1 LNILGIDFEDWYHP
15 EFIKQNI
22 KDEKHEPIII
32 QGIDKIL
39 DLLRK
44 HDTSATFFVVGEL
57 LEHSPDLLD
66 KITENGHEIGFHTMY
81 HTRLDTP
88 GFEKKFLNEIEQ
100 FKHLTKGRS
109 KGFRA
114 PTFSLTETSSWVI
127 DMLQENGY
135 VYDSSVVPAKTQMYG
150 FPNAET
156 KPYKISSKSL
166 EKNDESSNLIEFPLL
181 VTKFFGKKI
190 PAAGGFYL
198 RTLPFNVI
206 KKAIKD
212 YEKKSIPASFYI
224 HSWEL
229 TPELMPKIKIPFKNN
244 FITYHNLDKV
254 PNRMSELLKLFEFT
268 SFEKYMVT
276 KY

>member
-1 LNILGIDFEDWYHP
+1 MKKLKEKWGITSNFQL
-15 EFIKQNI
+15 FII
-22 KDEKHEPIII
+22 CVVFAIT
-32 QGIDKIL
+32 GSF
-39 DLLRK
+39 
-44 HDTSATFFVVGEL
+44 SAF
-57 LEHSPDLLD
+57 
-66 KITENGHEIGFHTMY
+66 ITEPVILFLFGDLDGVSPFLSWPLRIFIIFPIYQVLLLFFGFIFFQY
-81 HTRLDTP
+81 KFFYQ
-88 GFEKKFLNEIEQ
+88 FEKKFLNEIEQ

-224 HSWEL
+224 HSW
-229 TPELMPKIKIPFKNN
+229 
-244 FITYHNLDKV
+244 
-254 PNRMSELLKLFEFT
+254 
-268 SFEKYMVT
+268 
-276 KY
+276 